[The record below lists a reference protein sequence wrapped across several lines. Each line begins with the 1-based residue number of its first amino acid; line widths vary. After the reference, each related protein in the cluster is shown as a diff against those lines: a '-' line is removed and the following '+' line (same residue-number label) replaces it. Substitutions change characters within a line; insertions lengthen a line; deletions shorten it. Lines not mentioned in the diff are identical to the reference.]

1 MVGGDA
7 GAWAPIKIA
16 PSTHGT
22 TVEMVVGQAAIFA
35 DFPDSPTVM
44 VESSDAM
51 VVEASHAGG
60 EGDVTF
66 VAGLIARGEG
76 TATITVKGTS
86 MPEDQGGASNVVT
99 QFTVNVAAE

>member
-1 MVGGDA
+1 
-7 GAWAPIKIA
+7 
-16 PSTHGT
+16 
-22 TVEMVVGQAAIFA
+22 
-35 DFPDSPTVM
+35 
-44 VESSDAM
+44 M
-51 VVEASHAGG
+51 VVEASHAEG
-60 EGDVTF
+60 EGAVTF